1 MKRELGY
8 TLLAIAGW
16 YLIYP
21 PVSHRGLPNCQ
32 ASLSKWE
39 IDGSYGTASD
49 CDAAY
54 HSDLSSM
61 RGLDTDTDDA
71 EDAHNAFLQ
80 TRAGRCIASDDPR
93 LAE

>member
-1 MKRELGY
+1 MKRELAC

-21 PVSHRGLPNCQ
+21 PVTDRGLPNCQ
-32 ASLSKWE
+32 ASLSRWE
-39 IDGSYGTASD
+39 IDGSYGTAVD

-61 RGLDTDTDDA
+61 GLDANRADS